1 MFGYILS
8 PHVNP
13 TDVGDPG
20 FSWPTGFNQIV
31 GGQHYSLNGA
41 IELSLG
47 VFNGCGHEST
57 RALGEICSPGPEI
70 MNILDLKH
78 AVINI
83 QTQRLISK
91 VMAWGMLSFIPY
103 TGYKPENTEVPRRMG
118 CHWALCILENL
129 CLRIQPLYWS
139 PFNQIL
145 IPNVPVNSHKHI
157 WLNEIYISEL

>member
-8 PHVNP
+8 PHVNA

-57 RALGEICSPGPEI
+57 RALGKICSPGPEI
-70 MNILDLKH
+70 MNTLDLKH

-103 TGYKPENTEVPRRMG
+103 TNLRAQKSLAGWGAIELCVYWKTSAWESNLSIDLHLIRSSSQMCLLIVINT
-118 CHWALCILENL
+118 
-129 CLRIQPLYWS
+129 YD
-139 PFNQIL
+139 
-145 IPNVPVNSHKHI
+145 
-157 WLNEIYISEL
+157 